1 MSQAGGLPVMLI
13 QGWPVRQ
20 QMTIWYSARSEFYG
34 RTFESGDNATDPSIL
49 NGRVGEC
56 NFIRQT
62 TGEEVVDNTSGEHPI
77 LLLPPL
83 VGEERIRPML
93 ASPVAKPDPRLRT
106 ELLKASAGQ
115 CRFIV
120 SDGMRDAIC
129 YGAPAEGGSSWC
141 AWHRQIVYTPFP
153 ARGGQKT
160 A

>member
-1 MSQAGGLPVMLI
+1 MLI

-20 QMTIWYSARSEFYG
+20 HAAISSSAGSEFSG
-34 RTFESGDNATDPSIL
+34 KTFESGDNATDPSIW

-83 VGEERIRPML
+83 VGEERIIPML

-106 ELLKASAGQ
+106 ELLKASARQ
-115 CRFIV
+115 CRYIV
-120 SDGMRDAIC
+120 SDGVRDAIC
-129 YGAPAEGGSSWC
+129 CGAPAVGGLS
-141 AWHRQIVYTPFP
+141 
-153 ARGGQKT
+153 
-160 A
+160 